1 MVTLL
6 ITLIQNPKPSKFTL
20 GMVIH
25 PKLMPFLK
33 CLLLGAITQKR
44 SKDTNHCFL
53 FLDMV
58 QGPMVIP
65 WPLMKF

>member
-25 PKLMPFLK
+25 PNLMPFLK
-33 CLLLGAITQKR
+33 CVLLGAITQKR
-44 SKDTNHCFL
+44 SKNTNHIFFEL
-53 FLDMV
+53 WSKA
-58 QGPMVIP
+58 QWWSPGP
-65 WPLMKF
+65 L